1 MKKII
6 LISLVTI
13 LLISCDKEVFT
24 GIVETTAT
32 EFGKVYIT
40 TNPQG
45 YQVYIDN
52 KNWGI
57 VTPDTV
63 LWLTI
68 GNHKLSLKREYF
80 SDSSMVIVAEKNKV
94 QSVSIDMMKNPRFY
108 ANINCVSNPS
118 GASIYLND
126 QPTGKITPA
135 VINKVYPGNLEV
147 KFKRSGCRDDSV
159 NMKIGGGQFIKVSRD
174 LNDTTRGV
182 DYRTINTKIFSDVL
196 SKVVIDKYNNKW
208 IGSID
213 HGLMKFDGQNW
224 TSFENTGIIK
234 SKMIL
239 DLLIDSKDRLWV
251 ATANGLSV
259 FDGMTWQTL
268 DNKLPSN
275 TVNALEEDIYGN
287 IWIGTVSGLVKYN
300 NSTFQLFN
308 TSSGMPENWINCI
321 ASDKNG
327 SLWLGTNNFG
337 VVKFSNNS
345 WTSYTSLAMNLDPT
359 ISNYIPALTF
369 DNKGNLWAFHLG
381 NPKAGTMSALTK
393 FGGSNWEKINLPLQ
407 FSLEVVSFN
416 VDSDNNI
423 WIASKEGLVI
433 YNETKQIKWFNTFE
447 YGLYVKH
454 CTSSAI
460 DKNSDVWI
468 TTMGGGLVK
477 LKKNNF

>member
-24 GIVETTAT
+24 GIVETSIT
-32 EFGKVYIT
+32 EFGKFYIN

-45 YQVYIDN
+45 YQVYVDD

-57 VTPDTV
+57 VSPDTV

-68 GNHKLSLKREYF
+68 GNHKLSLKHEYF
-80 SDSSMVIVAEKNKV
+80 SDSSMVIVVKKNEA

-108 ANINCVSNPS
+108 ANLNCTSNPA

-135 VINKVYPGNLEV
+135 IINKVYPGYLEV
-147 KFKRSGCRDDSV
+147 KFTRSGCRDDSV

-182 DYRTINTKIFSDVL
+182 DYRTLNTKIFSNVL
-196 SKVVIDKYNNKW
+196 SKVVIDKFNNKW

-213 HGLMKFDGQNW
+213 HGLMKFDGKNW

-234 SKMIL
+234 SKVIL

-259 FDGMTWQTL
+259 FDGIFWQSL
-268 DNKLPSN
+268 DDKLPSN

-287 IWIGTVSGLVKYN
+287 IWIGTIYGLVKYN
-300 NSTFQLFN
+300 NSTFQIYN
-308 TSSGMPENWINCI
+308 KTSGMPENWVNCI

-327 SLWLGTNNFG
+327 GIWFGTNNFG
-337 VVKFSNNS
+337 VVNFHNNS
-345 WTSYTSLAMNLDPT
+345 WTTYTTHDMGIDPT
-359 ISNYIPALTF
+359 VANYVIDLAF
-369 DNKGNLWAFHLG
+369 DKNGELWSFHKGD
-381 NPKAGTMSALTK
+381 PKQGTKDGLIKSDGPYWR
-393 FGGSNWEKINLPLQ
+393 FVILPLL
-407 FSLEVVSFN
+407 FPLDIVSFN

-423 WIASKEGLVI
+423 WIAAKEGLI
-433 YNETKQIKWFNTFE
+433 KYNESKQIKWFNSFDF
-447 YGLYVKH
+447 GFYVKH
-454 CTSSAI
+454 CTSTAL
-460 DKNSDVWI
+460 DKNGDIWVA
-468 TTMGGGLVK
+468 TMGGGLVK